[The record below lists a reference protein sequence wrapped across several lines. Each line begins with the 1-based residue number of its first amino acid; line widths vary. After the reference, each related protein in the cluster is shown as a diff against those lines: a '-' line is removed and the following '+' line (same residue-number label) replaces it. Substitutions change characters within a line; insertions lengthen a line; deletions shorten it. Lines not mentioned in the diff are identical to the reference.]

1 MKSAYFRP
9 VTLTSVARIMKLSK
23 VQIITV
29 AIAAMVASFA
39 SSGLAVDARTDL
51 LKVDAKNFSRP
62 TIIDNK
68 YMPLKP
74 GTQTVYEGWTIDDD
88 NKAESHKVIQIV
100 TDLVKEVNGID
111 TVVVWER
118 DIANNK
124 LEESELAF
132 RAQDDNGNVW
142 HFGEVKEVYDEN
154 LKLIGAKVWMD
165 GFLGAR
171 SGIIMP
177 AKPAVG
183 TPSFSQ
189 GFAKGVY
196 NWDDRGQVRKMGEKV
211 TVPAGT
217 YGDVLVIEE
226 WSGPEKQ
233 KGGLQLKYYA
243 PAVGYIQVG
252 FEGNDPVQEY
262 LVLTKESQLNAKEMD
277 EVRAEALLVEE
288 RSYYYGRDTKPPR
301 RSKQ

>member
-1 MKSAYFRP
+1 MLPF
-9 VTLTSVARIMKLSK
+9 
-23 VQIITV
+23 
-29 AIAAMVASFA
+29 
-39 SSGLAVDARTDL
+39 
-51 LKVDAKNFSRP
+51 
-62 TIIDNK
+62 
-68 YMPLKP
+68 
-74 GTQTVYEGWTIDDD
+74 
-88 NKAESHKVIQIV
+88 
-100 TDLVKEVNGID
+100 
-111 TVVVWER
+111 
-118 DIANNK
+118 
-124 LEESELAF
+124 EL
-132 RAQDDNGNVW
+132 
-142 HFGEVKEVYDEN
+142 
-154 LKLIGAKVWMD
+154 
-165 GFLGAR
+165 
-171 SGIIMP
+171 
-177 AKPAVG
+177 
-183 TPSFSQ
+183 
-189 GFAKGVY
+189 
-196 NWDDRGQVRKMGEKV
+196 KMGEKV